1 MDVTLHPAYDSRD
14 EILSLFTEYT
24 DMLLAEAPAFRVY
37 LDLQNYGKELRHPER
52 KYGPPEG
59 RLYLARCGGAPAGC
73 IALRKLDET
82 SCEMKRLYVRPTFRG
97 HRIGSLLIRQVIT
110 DAREIGYR
118 SLLLD
123 TLPFL
128 ESAIRLYRQFG
139 FYGIPCYNDSPL
151 EQTLFLRLD
160 L

>member
-1 MDVTLHPAYDSRD
+1 MKVTLHPAYDSRD
-14 EILSLFTEYT
+14 ELLSLFTEYT
-24 DMLLAEAPAFRVY
+24 DMLLAEAPAFRAY
-37 LDLQNYGKELRHPER
+37 LDLQNYEAELRHPEH

-73 IALRKLDET
+73 IALRKLDEA
-82 SCEMKRLYVRPTFRG
+82 SCEMKRLYVRPEFRG
-97 HRIGSLLIRQVIT
+97 HQIGSLLIQRLID

-118 SLLLD
+118 QMLLD

-128 ESAIRLYRQFG
+128 QSAIRLYRQFG

>member
-1 MDVTLHPAYDSRD
+1 MDVTLHPAYDSQE
-14 EILSLFTEYT
+14 EILRLFTEYT

-37 LDLQNYGKELRHPER
+37 LDLQNYGEELRHPER

-97 HRIGSLLIRQVIT
+97 HRIGSLLIRQVIN

-118 SLLLD
+118 SMLLD

-139 FYGIPCYNDSPL
+139 FYDIPCYNDSPM

>member
-14 EILSLFTEYT
+14 ELLSLFTEYT
-24 DMLLAEAPAFRVY
+24 DMLLAEDPAFRAY
-37 LDLQNYGKELRHPER
+37 LDLQNYEAELQHPEC

-73 IALRKLDET
+73 IALRKLGGT
-82 SCEMKRLYVRPTFRG
+82 SCEMKRLYVRPSFRG
-97 HRIGSLLIRQVIT
+97 HRIGSLLIQRLID

-118 SLLLD
+118 QMLLD

-128 ESAIRLYRQFG
+128 QSAIRLYRQFG
-139 FYGIPCYNDSPL
+139 FYDIPCYNNSPL

>member
-1 MDVTLHPAYDSRD
+1 MDVTLHPAYDSRA

-24 DMLLAEAPAFRVY
+24 DMLLAEARAFRVY

-97 HRIGSLLIRQVIT
+97 HRIGSLLIRQVIN

-118 SLLLD
+118 SMLLD

-139 FYGIPCYNDSPL
+139 FYDIPCYNDSPM

>member
-1 MDVTLHPAYDSRD
+1 MDVTLHPAYDSME
-14 EILSLFTEYT
+14 EILSLFSEYT
-24 DMLLAEAPAFRVY
+24 DMLLAENPAFQVY
-37 LDLQNYGKELRHPER
+37 LDLQNYGEELRHPAD
-52 KYGPPEG
+52 KYGPPSG

-73 IALRKLDET
+73 IALRRLDDV
-82 SCEMKRLYVRPTFRG
+82 SCEMKRLYVRPAFRG
-97 HRIGSLLIRQVIT
+97 HRIGSLLVQRLIS

-118 SLLLD
+118 RMLLD

-139 FYGIPCYNDSPL
+139 FYDIPCYNDSPM